1 MSAPDDAPRIGNRYR
16 LDQRIGAGAM
26 GAVWRGTDELLN
38 RTVAVKELL
47 AAAEPP
53 TAAGVDALEESRQ
66 RLMREGRIG
75 ARLQHPHV
83 ISMFDVVVH
92 EDRPW
97 LVMEYLPSKSLAA
110 MLTEKGPLE
119 PRVVAEIGRQVADG
133 LAAAHAAGVVHRDVK
148 PGNVLI
154 AEDGRVKLT
163 DFGVSRAVDDVQLTR
178 TGLIAGTPAF
188 LSPEVARGQE
198 PTAAS
203 DVFALGATLYAAVE
217 GRPPFGLDD
226 NAYALLHKVATGTV
240 DPPQQAGPLT
250 ALVMRLLSDDAKERP
265 TASQARD
272 ALTPIAEG
280 KPPASGNPSTGTA
293 VLDVGAAAV
302 AAAVAGPSVADPA
315 PEQVATAAALPPAPP
330 PPVRPTGGG
339 AAGGAGGEA
348 PATVRR
354 RPLLIALAAV
364 LVVGLGVLAA
374 VLTSGT
380 DPGRARRHPRR
391 RPPPRLPPRRPPS
404 PRRAR
409 LRPRRPRPRR
419 RRSRRRP
426 ADDHHGHRVG
436 ARDRS
441 RGASSRASTG
451 CCRATRTPRGRCSAR
466 RRRASRAAAA
476 GSTASTADCRAG
488 VGGGPAGERQHG
500 DGDDRVHAQG
510 RPGQPR
516 GLHVR
521 RRHPGRPA
529 GHRVVQPLSTDR
541 TAQAVCSPTS
551 SRCPVTQ
558 RTTSRT
564 NSTRFSVLCTS
575 WPSSS
580 NSRKPGDAPRSRS
593 ASTICSASTIGTF
606 VS

>member
-226 NAYALLHKVATGTV
+226 NAYALLHKVATGAV
-240 DPPQQAGPLT
+240 DPPQQAGP
-250 ALVMRLLSDDAKERP
+250 AHGAGD
-265 TASQARD
+265 
-272 ALTPIAEG
+272 
-280 KPPASGNPSTGTA
+280 
-293 VLDVGAAAV
+293 AAAV
-302 AAAVAGPSVADPA
+302 RRREGAPDGVAG
-315 PEQVATAAALPPAPP
+315 
-330 PPVRPTGGG
+330 
-339 AAGGAGGEA
+339 
-348 PATVRR
+348 
-354 RPLLIALAAV
+354 
-364 LVVGLGVLAA
+364 
-374 VLTSGT
+374 
-380 DPGRARRHPRR
+380 
-391 RPPPRLPPRRPPS
+391 

-409 LRPRRPRPRR
+409 PDRRGQ
-419 RRSRRRP
+419 
-426 ADDHHGHRVG
+426 A
-436 ARDRS
+436 AR
-441 RGASSRASTG
+441 
-451 CCRATRTPRGRCSAR
+451 
-466 RRRASRAAAA
+466 
-476 GSTASTADCRAG
+476 
-488 VGGGPAGERQHG
+488 ER
-500 DGDDRVHAQG
+500 
-510 RPGQPR
+510 
-516 GLHVR
+516 
-521 RRHPGRPA
+521 
-529 GHRVVQPLSTDR
+529 
-541 TAQAVCSPTS
+541 
-551 SRCPVTQ
+551 
-558 RTTSRT
+558 
-564 NSTRFSVLCTS
+564 
-575 WPSSS
+575 
-580 NSRKPGDAPRSRS
+580 
-593 ASTICSASTIGTF
+593 
-606 VS
+606 

>member
-1 MSAPDDAPRIGNRYR
+1 MAMNAPDDAPRIGNRYR
-16 LDQRIGAGAM
+16 LEQRIGAGAM

-47 AAAEPP
+47 GAAEPP
-53 TAAGVDALEESRQ
+53 TVAGGDALEESRQ

-92 EDRPW
+92 DDRPW

-110 MLTEKGPLE
+110 LLTEKGPLE

-226 NAYALLHKVATGTV
+226 NAYALLHKVATGHV

-250 ALVMRLLSDDAKERP
+250 ALLMRLLSDDPAERM

-272 ALTPIAEG
+272 ELAPIADG
-280 KPPASGNPSTGTA
+280 KPPTSGRPATGTA
-293 VLDVGAAAV
+293 LLDPVAAGV
-302 AAAVAGPSVADPA
+302 AAAPGRTAVADPA
-315 PEQVATAAALPPAPP
+315 PEQVATAAAVPPA
-330 PPVRPTGGG
+330 RP
-339 AAGGAGGEA
+339 A
-348 PATVRR
+348 PADTRTSAGDATGTERR
-354 RPLLIALAAV
+354 RPLLIALAAL

-374 VLTSGT
+374 VLTNTAGD
-380 DPGRARRHPRR
+380 DPQTPA
-391 RPPPRLPPRRPPS
+391 PS
-404 PRRAR
+404 T
-409 LRPRRPRPRR
+409 
-419 RRSRRRP
+419 SE
-426 ADDHHGHRVG
+426 
-436 ARDRS
+436 
-441 RGASSRASTG
+441 
-451 CCRATRTPRGRCSAR
+451 
-466 RRRASRAAAA
+466 AAAPA
-476 GSTASTADCRAG
+476 PVTTTTAAPTASASASASAEPSASTAPTTTTTTDAAPATNPVALVQNFYG
-488 VGGGPAGERQHG
+488 LLPGNTDAAWALLGPA
-500 DGDDRVHAQG
+500 AQ
-510 RPGQPR
+510 
-516 GLHVR
+516 
-521 RRHPGRPA
+521 
-529 GHRVVQPLSTDR
+529 
-541 TAQAVCSPTS
+541 
-551 SRCPVTQ
+551 
-558 RTTSRT
+558 
-564 NSTRFSVLCTS
+564 
-575 WPSSS
+575 
-580 NSRKPGDAPRSRS
+580 S
-593 ASTICSASTIGTF
+593 ASGGRSGFNGFYATIERVWAEDLRVNGNTVTATIVFTRRDGQVSREGYEFVVGTQDGRQVIESF
-606 VS
+606 SS